1 MVNINYLKRIT
12 VKIND
17 SGSGVI
23 VKPCTD
29 EYCYVF
35 TDWHVIEGIAL
46 DKVSVEYYVL
56 EKDEDGEDVWSFKEE
71 YPIDIFKKENK
82 DVAILVMP
90 ASMAHE
96 FVKLRILED
105 GRNLYHVGFPENLKN
120 AECDSQWNYYNIDE
134 LNEKLNYGFIAYKYK
149 TLQSYQ
155 DLSGTSGGGVFT
167 EDGCLIGLHQGSSI
181 KTQDDYYSKCNIIP
195 IKFFKNLIE
204 QKKLEPVWFCKWNS
218 FQPFLEKA
226 FYINNGELFMK
237 MMSTLAIK
245 LDEIKR
251 ECQHLSPK
259 DIKDKLDLEK
269 VINDKCFQN
278 CFENESFGIS
288 FLEYIVCMHI
298 MYNIPLSIDGVCNMA
313 KQSPFIYWENSDDG
327 ILEVIKKIDSSYI
340 GDVKLGENI
349 YVGGLKSDSYELDM
363 IKKDDKTILDISKPL
378 LTENSGGID
387 IFSPNKLE
395 FNYINTC
402 LFKDC
407 IVHKIKEFNG
417 LNSEDAI
424 NKYKDILLN
433 KIS

>member
-226 FYINNGELFMK
+226 FY
-237 MMSTLAIK
+237 
-245 LDEIKR
+245 
-251 ECQHLSPK
+251 P
-259 DIKDKLDLEK
+259 
-269 VINDKCFQN
+269 
-278 CFENESFGIS
+278 
-288 FLEYIVCMHI
+288 
-298 MYNIPLSIDGVCNMA
+298 
-313 KQSPFIYWENSDDG
+313 
-327 ILEVIKKIDSSYI
+327 
-340 GDVKLGENI
+340 
-349 YVGGLKSDSYELDM
+349 
-363 IKKDDKTILDISKPL
+363 
-378 LTENSGGID
+378 
-387 IFSPNKLE
+387 
-395 FNYINTC
+395 
-402 LFKDC
+402 
-407 IVHKIKEFNG
+407 
-417 LNSEDAI
+417 
-424 NKYKDILLN
+424 
-433 KIS
+433 